1 MTHLVSIEPR
11 RSLNETCLKLWI
23 VDYFD
28 EITNKIDIFTENV
41 IVEKKKEYLLSN
53 EQQNDLNS
61 MRKNFL
67 QIVDRLMLKNFS
79 TYEENIK
86 KIKQLLKSDE
96 IRFIDLEQIEI
107 AKSILFEKY
116 CFLLYDNTI
125 ERIFKL
131 KLITLDWYLNEY
143 QQTILRLDL

>member
-11 RSLNETCLKLWI
+11 RSLNAACLKLCI

-28 EITNKIDIFTENV
+28 EITNKIDIFTENA
-41 IVEKKKEYLLSN
+41 IAEKKREYSLSN
-53 EQQNDLNS
+53 EQHNDLNF
-61 MRKNFL
+61 MRKSFL
-67 QIVDRLMLKNFS
+67 QIVDRLMLRNFS
-79 TYEENIK
+79 AYEENIK
-86 KIKQLLKSDE
+86 KIKQLLTNDE
-96 IRFIDLEQIEI
+96 ICFIDLEQIEI

-131 KLITLDWYLNEY
+131 KLIALDWYLNEY
-143 QQTILRLDL
+143 QQKILR